1 MTYNTYDIQ
10 NNNKFKI
17 LNFHNKLT
25 DKFLGNY
32 LFGVSFKNVD
42 NNNLLSMIKVL
53 KEDLNNKINKKFNDK
68 FNKLNNKHL
77 DILSKMNNVN
87 LSIYDTSLNIMYSAN
102 TKARKKVNL
111 LKAGNSYFTLVKN
124 NKQNNPFIMK
134 GGVPPFT
141 RVPLV
146 LKSVI
151 KQGTRGVA
159 EQNIGQIVNKN
170 LRKNYNN
177 SLPNQ
182 DEEASFWHEIGE
194 NKNNNINRNSISNIN
209 INQSKYKL
217 GDIIWKSNITNVTV
231 EHPEIN
237 PYDYLTE
244 YFTNMKA
251 LSGIGLV
258 TWMQHEKKVIMFK
271 DFSNQQ
277 KLAFML
283 KYKEFSELL
292 EGISS
297 DEDLNNVK
305 ANQSKQIIK
314 NIVNNTPLEE
324 YKELNYL
331 PAFREMSDFFVNNDM
346 E

>member
-1 MTYNTYDIQ
+1 MTYNIYDIQ

-87 LSIYDTSLNIMYSAN
+87 LSIYDKSLNIMYSAN
-102 TKARKKVNL
+102 TNARKKVNL

-124 NKQNNPFIMK
+124 NKQNNTFIMK

-141 RVPLV
+141 QDPTV
-146 LKSVI
+146 LKNVI
-151 KQGTRGVA
+151 KQGTRGIA

-177 SLPNQ
+177 SLPNKNKK
-182 DEEASFWHEIGE
+182 ASFWHE
-194 NKNNNINRNSISNIN
+194 KFDNNSEDIKNINDP
-209 INQSKYKL
+209 KYKL
-217 GDIIWKSNITNVTV
+217 GDLIWKKNMPEVVVQHYNISD
-231 EHPEIN
+231 
-237 PYDYLTE
+237 YDYSTE
-244 YFTNMKA
+244 YFTEMEA

-258 TWMQHEKKVIMFK
+258 TWVNHEKNVIMFHK
-271 DFSNQQ
+271 FSNEQ
-277 KLAFML
+277 KLTFMR

-297 DEDLNNVK
+297 NEDLTNVK

-324 YKELNYL
+324 YKEVNYL
-331 PAFREMSDFFVNNDM
+331 PAFREMSDFFVNNDL

>member
-1 MTYNTYDIQ
+1 MTYNIYDIQ

-124 NKQNNPFIMK
+124 NKQNNTFIMK

-141 RVPLV
+141 QDPTV
-146 LKSVI
+146 LKNVI
-151 KQGTRGVA
+151 KQGTRGIA
-159 EQNIGQIVNKN
+159 EQNIGQIINKN

-177 SLPNQ
+177 SLPNK
-182 DEEASFWHEIGE
+182 EMEASFHHEKFDNNSNGE
-194 NKNNNINRNSISNIN
+194 DIKNINDP
-209 INQSKYKL
+209 KYKL
-217 GDIIWKSNITNVTV
+217 GDLIWKKNMPEVVVQHYNISD
-231 EHPEIN
+231 
-237 PYDYLTE
+237 YDYSTE
-244 YFTNMKA
+244 YFTEMEA

-258 TWMQHEKKVIMFK
+258 TWMNHEKKVIMFHN
-271 DFSNQQ
+271 FSNEQR
-277 KLAFML
+277 LTFMR

-297 DEDLNNVK
+297 NEDLTNVK

-331 PAFREMSDFFVNNDM
+331 PAFREMSDFFVNNDL

>member
-1 MTYNTYDIQ
+1 MTYNIYDIQ

-141 RVPLV
+141 RV
-146 LKSVI
+146 
-151 KQGTRGVA
+151 
-159 EQNIGQIVNKN
+159 
-170 LRKNYNN
+170 
-177 SLPNQ
+177 
-182 DEEASFWHEIGE
+182 
-194 NKNNNINRNSISNIN
+194 
-209 INQSKYKL
+209 
-217 GDIIWKSNITNVTV
+217 
-231 EHPEIN
+231 
-237 PYDYLTE
+237 
-244 YFTNMKA
+244 
-251 LSGIGLV
+251 
-258 TWMQHEKKVIMFK
+258 
-271 DFSNQQ
+271 QQ
-277 KLAFML
+277 F
-283 KYKEFSELL
+283 
-292 EGISS
+292 
-297 DEDLNNVK
+297 
-305 ANQSKQIIK
+305 
-314 NIVNNTPLEE
+314 
-324 YKELNYL
+324 
-331 PAFREMSDFFVNNDM
+331 
-346 E
+346 

>member
-1 MTYNTYDIQ
+1 MTYNIYDIQ

-124 NKQNNPFIMK
+124 NKQNNTFIMK

-141 RVPLV
+141 QDPTV
-146 LKSVI
+146 LKNVI
-151 KQGTRGVA
+151 KQGTRGIA

-177 SLPNQ
+177 SLPNKNM
-182 DEEASFWHEIGE
+182 EASFHHE
-194 NKNNNINRNSISNIN
+194 KFDNNSDDIKNINDP
-209 INQSKYKL
+209 KYKL
-217 GDIIWKSNITNVTV
+217 GDLIWKKNMPEVVVQHYNISD
-231 EHPEIN
+231 
-237 PYDYLTE
+237 YDYSTE
-244 YFTNMKA
+244 YFTEMEA

-258 TWMQHEKKVIMFK
+258 TWVNHEKEVIMFHN
-271 DFSNQQ
+271 FSNEQ
-277 KLAFML
+277 KLTFMR

-297 DEDLNNVK
+297 NEDLTNVK

-331 PAFREMSDFFVNNDM
+331 PAFREMSDFFVANDM

>member
-1 MTYNTYDIQ
+1 MTYNIYDIQ

-25 DKFLGNY
+25 DKFIGNY
-32 LFGVSFKNVD
+32 LFGVIFKNVD
-42 NNNLLSMIKVL
+42 NINLLSMIKVL

-124 NKQNNPFIMK
+124 NKQNNTFIMK

-141 RVPLV
+141 QDPTV
-146 LKSVI
+146 LKNII
-151 KQGTRGVA
+151 KQGTRGIA

-177 SLPNQ
+177 SLPNKNM
-182 DEEASFWHEIGE
+182 EASFHHE
-194 NKNNNINRNSISNIN
+194 KFDNNSDDIKNINDP
-209 INQSKYKL
+209 KYKL
-217 GDIIWKSNITNVTV
+217 GDLIWKKNMPEVVVQHYNISD
-231 EHPEIN
+231 
-237 PYDYLTE
+237 YDYSTD
-244 YFTNMKA
+244 YFTEMEA

-258 TWMQHEKKVIMFK
+258 TWVNHEKEVIMFHN
-271 DFSNQQ
+271 FSNEQ
-277 KLAFML
+277 KLTFMR

-297 DEDLNNVK
+297 NEDLTNVK

-331 PAFREMSDFFVNNDM
+331 PAFREMSDFFVNNDL

>member
-1 MTYNTYDIQ
+1 MAYNIYDIQ

-124 NKQNNPFIMK
+124 NKQNNTFIMK

-141 RVPLV
+141 QDPTV
-146 LKSVI
+146 LKNVI
-151 KQGTRGVA
+151 KQGTRGIA

-177 SLPNQ
+177 SLPNKNM
-182 DEEASFWHEIGE
+182 EASFHHE
-194 NKNNNINRNSISNIN
+194 KFDNNSDDIKNINDP
-209 INQSKYKL
+209 KYKL
-217 GDIIWKSNITNVTV
+217 GDLIWKKNMPEVVVQHYNISD
-231 EHPEIN
+231 
-237 PYDYLTE
+237 YDYSTE
-244 YFTNMKA
+244 YFTEMEA

-258 TWMQHEKKVIMFK
+258 TWVNHEKNVIMFHN
-271 DFSNQQ
+271 FSNEQ
-277 KLAFML
+277 KLTFMR

-297 DEDLNNVK
+297 NEDLTNVK

-331 PAFREMSDFFVNNDM
+331 PAFREMSDFFVNNDL

>member
-1 MTYNTYDIQ
+1 MTYNIYDIQ

-87 LSIYDTSLNIMYSAN
+87 LSIYDKSLNIMYSAN
-102 TKARKKVNL
+102 TNARKKVNL

-124 NKQNNPFIMK
+124 NKQNNTFIMK

-141 RVPLV
+141 QDPTV
-146 LKSVI
+146 LKNVI
-151 KQGTRGVA
+151 KQGTRGIA

-177 SLPNQ
+177 SLPNKNM
-182 DEEASFWHEIGE
+182 EASFHHE
-194 NKNNNINRNSISNIN
+194 KFDNNSDDIKNINDP
-209 INQSKYKL
+209 KYKL
-217 GDIIWKSNITNVTV
+217 GDLIWKKNMPEVVVQHYNISD
-231 EHPEIN
+231 
-237 PYDYLTE
+237 YDYSTE
-244 YFTNMKA
+244 YFTEMEA

-258 TWMQHEKKVIMFK
+258 TWMNHEKNVIMFHN
-271 DFSNQQ
+271 FSNEQ
-277 KLAFML
+277 KLTFMR

-297 DEDLNNVK
+297 NEDLTNVK

-331 PAFREMSDFFVNNDM
+331 PAFREMSDFFVDNDLQ
-346 E
+346 

>member
-151 KQGTRGVA
+151 KQGTRGIA
-159 EQNIGQIVNKN
+159 EQNIGQIIGKD
-170 LRKNYNN
+170 LKKSYNN
-177 SLPNQ
+177 SQPVNNT
-182 DEEASFWHEIGE
+182 ASFHHE
-194 NKNNNINRNSISNIN
+194 KFDNNSEDIKNINDP
-209 INQSKYKL
+209 KYKL
-217 GDIIWKSNITNVTV
+217 GDLIWKRNMPEVVVQHYNISD
-231 EHPEIN
+231 
-237 PYDYLTE
+237 YDYSTE
-244 YFTNMKA
+244 YFTEMEA

-258 TWMQHEKKVIMFK
+258 TWMNHEKKVIMFK
-271 DFSNQQ
+271 DFSDQQ

-297 DEDLNNVK
+297 NEVLTNVK
-305 ANQSKQIIK
+305 AKQSKEIIED
-314 NIVNNTPLEE
+314 IVKDTPLKE

-331 PAFREMSDFFVNNDM
+331 PAFREMSDFFVDNDLQ
-346 E
+346 

>member
-1 MTYNTYDIQ
+1 MTYNIYDIQ

-124 NKQNNPFIMK
+124 NKQNNTFIMK

-141 RVPLV
+141 QDPTV
-146 LKSVI
+146 LKNVI
-151 KQGTRGVA
+151 KQGTRGIA

-182 DEEASFWHEIGE
+182 DKEASFHHE
-194 NKNNNINRNSISNIN
+194 KFDNNSDDIKNINDP
-209 INQSKYKL
+209 KYKL
-217 GDIIWKSNITNVTV
+217 GDLIWKKNMPEVVVQHYNISD
-231 EHPEIN
+231 
-237 PYDYLTE
+237 YDYSTE
-244 YFTNMKA
+244 YFTEMEA

-258 TWMQHEKKVIMFK
+258 TWVNHEKEVIMFHN
-271 DFSNQQ
+271 FSNEQ
-277 KLAFML
+277 KLTFMR

-297 DEDLNNVK
+297 NEDLTNVK

-331 PAFREMSDFFVNNDM
+331 PAFREMSDFFVNNDL

>member
-1 MTYNTYDIQ
+1 MTYNIYDIQ

-87 LSIYDTSLNIMYSAN
+87 LSIYDKSLNIMYSAN
-102 TKARKKVNL
+102 TNARKKVNL

-124 NKQNNPFIMK
+124 NKQNNTFIMK

-141 RVPLV
+141 QDPTV
-146 LKSVI
+146 LKNVI
-151 KQGTRGVA
+151 KQGTRGIA

-182 DEEASFWHEIGE
+182 NKEASFHHE
-194 NKNNNINRNSISNIN
+194 KFDNNSEDIKNINDP
-209 INQSKYKL
+209 KYKL
-217 GDIIWKSNITNVTV
+217 GDLIWKRNMPEVVVQHYNISD
-231 EHPEIN
+231 
-237 PYDYLTE
+237 YDYSTE
-244 YFTNMKA
+244 YFTEMEA

-258 TWMQHEKKVIMFK
+258 TWLNHEKNVIMFHN
-271 DFSNQQ
+271 FSNEQ
-277 KLAFML
+277 KLTFMR

-331 PAFREMSDFFVNNDM
+331 PAFREMSDFFVDNDLQ
-346 E
+346 

>member
-1 MTYNTYDIQ
+1 MTYNIYDIQ

-87 LSIYDTSLNIMYSAN
+87 LSIYDKSLNIMYSAN
-102 TKARKKVNL
+102 TNARKKVNL

-124 NKQNNPFIMK
+124 NKQNNTFIMK

-141 RVPLV
+141 QDPTV
-146 LKSVI
+146 LKNVI
-151 KQGTRGVA
+151 KQGTRGIA

-177 SLPNQ
+177 SLPNKNM
-182 DEEASFWHEIGE
+182 EASFHHE
-194 NKNNNINRNSISNIN
+194 KFDNNSDDIKNINDP
-209 INQSKYKL
+209 KYKL
-217 GDIIWKSNITNVTV
+217 GDLIWKKNMPEVVVQHYNISD
-231 EHPEIN
+231 
-237 PYDYLTE
+237 YDYSTE
-244 YFTNMKA
+244 YFTEMEA

-258 TWMQHEKKVIMFK
+258 TWMNHEKNVIMFHN
-271 DFSNQQ
+271 FSNEQ
-277 KLAFML
+277 KLTFMR

-297 DEDLNNVK
+297 NEDLTNVK

-331 PAFREMSDFFVNNDM
+331 PAFREMSDFFVNNDLQ
-346 E
+346 

>member
-1 MTYNTYDIQ
+1 MTYNIYDIQ

-53 KEDLNNKINKKFNDK
+53 KEDLNNKINKKFNVK

-124 NKQNNPFIMK
+124 NKQNNTFIMK

-141 RVPLV
+141 QDPTV
-146 LKSVI
+146 LKNII
-151 KQGTRGVA
+151 KQGTRGIA

-182 DEEASFWHEIGE
+182 DEIASFHHE
-194 NKNNNINRNSISNIN
+194 KFDNNSDDIKNINDP
-209 INQSKYKL
+209 KYKL
-217 GDIIWKSNITNVTV
+217 GDLIWKKNMPEVVVQHYNISD
-231 EHPEIN
+231 
-237 PYDYLTE
+237 YDYSTE
-244 YFTNMKA
+244 YFTEMEA

-258 TWMQHEKKVIMFK
+258 TWVNHEKEVIMFHN
-271 DFSNQQ
+271 FSNEQ
-277 KLAFML
+277 KLTFMR

-297 DEDLNNVK
+297 NEDLTNVK

-331 PAFREMSDFFVNNDM
+331 PAFREMSDFFVNNDL

>member
-53 KEDLNNKINKKFNDK
+53 KENLNNKINKKFNDK

-87 LSIYDTSLNIMYSAN
+87 LSIYDKSLNIMYSAN

-124 NKQNNPFIMK
+124 NKQNNSFIMK

-141 RVPLV
+141 QDPTV
-146 LKSVI
+146 LKNVI
-151 KQGTRGVA
+151 KQGTRGIA

-182 DEEASFWHEIGE
+182 DKEASFHNSFNNSNGE
-194 NKNNNINRNSISNIN
+194 DIKNINDP
-209 INQSKYKL
+209 KYKL
-217 GDIIWKSNITNVTV
+217 GDLIWKRNMPEVVVEHSNISD
-231 EHPEIN
+231 
-237 PYDYLTE
+237 YDYSTE
-244 YFTNMKA
+244 YFTEMEA

-258 TWMQHEKKVIMFK
+258 TWMNHEKKLIMFN
-271 DFSNQQ
+271 DFSDDQ
-277 KLAFML
+277 KLTFMR

-297 DEDLNNVK
+297 DEDLTNVK
-305 ANQSKQIIK
+305 ANQSKQIVK

-331 PAFREMSDFFVNNDM
+331 PAFREMSDFFVNNDL

>member
-1 MTYNTYDIQ
+1 
-10 NNNKFKI
+10 
-17 LNFHNKLT
+17 
-25 DKFLGNY
+25 
-32 LFGVSFKNVD
+32 
-42 NNNLLSMIKVL
+42 
-53 KEDLNNKINKKFNDK
+53 
-68 FNKLNNKHL
+68 
-77 DILSKMNNVN
+77 
-87 LSIYDTSLNIMYSAN
+87 MYSAN

-124 NKQNNPFIMK
+124 NKQNNSFIMK

-141 RVPLV
+141 QDPTV
-146 LKSVI
+146 LKNVI
-151 KQGTRGVA
+151 KQGTRGIA

-177 SLPNQ
+177 SQPVNNT
-182 DEEASFWHEIGE
+182 ASFWHEIGE

-231 EHPEIN
+231 EHSKIK
-237 PYDYLTE
+237 PYDYLTK

-271 DFSNQQ
+271 DFSDQQ

-292 EGISS
+292 ENITS
-297 DEDLNNVK
+297 DEELDNEQTVK
-305 ANQSKQIIK
+305 SNEIIED
-314 NIVNNTPLEE
+314 IVKDTPLKE

-331 PAFREMSDFFVNNDM
+331 PAFREMSDFFVNNDL

>member
-1 MTYNTYDIQ
+1 
-10 NNNKFKI
+10 
-17 LNFHNKLT
+17 
-25 DKFLGNY
+25 
-32 LFGVSFKNVD
+32 
-42 NNNLLSMIKVL
+42 MIKVL

-87 LSIYDTSLNIMYSAN
+87 LSVYDTALNIKYSAN

-124 NKQNNPFIMK
+124 NKQNNSFIMK

-141 RVPLV
+141 QDPTV
-146 LKSVI
+146 LKNVI
-151 KQGTRGVA
+151 KQGTRGIA

-182 DEEASFWHEIGE
+182 DKKASFHHEKFDNNSNGE
-194 NKNNNINRNSISNIN
+194 NIKNINDP
-209 INQSKYKL
+209 KYKL
-217 GDIIWKSNITNVTV
+217 GDLIWKRNMPEVVVEHSNISD
-231 EHPEIN
+231 
-237 PYDYLTE
+237 YDYSTE
-244 YFTNMKA
+244 YFKDMEA

-258 TWMQHEKKVIMFK
+258 TWMNHEKKVIIFH
-271 DFSNQQ
+271 DFSNEQ
-277 KLAFML
+277 KLRFMIE
-283 KYKEFSELL
+283 YKRFSELL
-292 EGISS
+292 EGITS
-297 DEDLNNVK
+297 DEDLSNVK
-305 ANQSKQIIK
+305 ANQSKETIL
-314 NIVNNTPLEE
+314 NIVNNTPLKD

-331 PAFREMSDFFVNNDM
+331 PAFRELSDFFVNNDL

>member
-1 MTYNTYDIQ
+1 
-10 NNNKFKI
+10 
-17 LNFHNKLT
+17 
-25 DKFLGNY
+25 
-32 LFGVSFKNVD
+32 
-42 NNNLLSMIKVL
+42 
-53 KEDLNNKINKKFNDK
+53 
-68 FNKLNNKHL
+68 
-77 DILSKMNNVN
+77 MNNVN
-87 LSIYDTSLNIMYSAN
+87 LSLYDTSLNIMYSAN

-124 NKQNNPFIMK
+124 NKQNNTFIMK

-141 RVPLV
+141 QDPTV
-146 LKSVI
+146 LKNVI
-151 KQGTRGVA
+151 KQGTRGIA

-177 SLPNQ
+177 SLPNKNM
-182 DEEASFWHEIGE
+182 EASFHHE
-194 NKNNNINRNSISNIN
+194 KFDNNSDDIKNINDP
-209 INQSKYKL
+209 KYKL
-217 GDIIWKSNITNVTV
+217 GDLIWKKNMPEVVVQHYNISD
-231 EHPEIN
+231 
-237 PYDYLTE
+237 YDYSTE
-244 YFTNMKA
+244 YFTEMEA

-258 TWMQHEKKVIMFK
+258 TWVNHEKEVIMFHN
-271 DFSNQQ
+271 FSNEQ
-277 KLAFML
+277 KLTFMR

-297 DEDLNNVK
+297 NEDLTNVK

-331 PAFREMSDFFVNNDM
+331 PAFREMSDFFVNNDL

>member
-1 MTYNTYDIQ
+1 MTYNIYDIQ

-87 LSIYDTSLNIMYSAN
+87 LSIYDKSLNIMYSAN
-102 TKARKKVNL
+102 TNARKKVNL

-182 DEEASFWHEIGE
+182 DEEASFHHE
-194 NKNNNINRNSISNIN
+194 KFDNNSEDIKNINDP
-209 INQSKYKL
+209 KYKL
-217 GDIIWKSNITNVTV
+217 GDLIWKRNMPEVVVQHYNISD
-231 EHPEIN
+231 
-237 PYDYLTE
+237 YDYSTK
-244 YFTNMKA
+244 YFTEVAA

-258 TWMQHEKKVIMFK
+258 TWMNHEKKVIMFHN
-271 DFSNQQ
+271 FSNEQ
-277 KLAFML
+277 KLTFMR

-314 NIVNNTPLEE
+314 NIVNNTPLNE
-324 YKELNYL
+324 YKDLKYL
-331 PAFREMSDFFVNNDM
+331 QAFREMSDFFVDNDM